1 MFSLKQITVAFAIS
15 ALAAPAAFATS
26 GITPADNE
34 IGYQTH
40 AMPASGLTRDQ
51 VRAELEAFRRN
62 PVSADGSRFVGGE
75 AGWEIEGHKIA
86 WRDGKLVHA
95 DNIDHNAPRAS
106 ALVTPQSR
114 AEFQRQYP
122 SP

>member
-1 MFSLKQITVAFAIS
+1 MYSLKQITLAFALS

-26 GITPADNE
+26 GVTTANNE
-34 IGYQTH
+34 RGYQTH

-51 VRAELEAFRRN
+51 VRAELEAFKRN

-75 AGWEIEGHKIA
+75 AGWEIEGHKSV
-86 WRDGKLVHA
+86 WRNGKLVHA

-106 ALVTPQSR
+106 ASVTPLSR
-114 AEFQRQYP
+114 AESQRQYP

>member
-1 MFSLKQITVAFAIS
+1 MFSIKRITLAFALS

-26 GITPADNE
+26 GVTTTNNE
-34 IGYQTH
+34 RGYQTH

-51 VRAELEAFRRN
+51 VRAELEAFKRN
-62 PVSADGSRFVGGE
+62 PVSADGSRFVGAE
-75 AGWEIEGHKIA
+75 VGWEIEGHKSA
-86 WRDGKLVHA
+86 WRNGKLVHA

-106 ALVTPQSR
+106 ALVTPLSR
-114 AEFQRQYP
+114 AESLRQYP

>member
-1 MFSLKQITVAFAIS
+1 MNSLKQVTVAFAIS

-34 IGYQTH
+34 GGYQTH
-40 AMPASGLTRDQ
+40 AMPASGLTRAQ

-75 AGWEIEGHKIA
+75 AGWEIEGHKSV
-86 WRDGKLVHA
+86 WRNGKLVHA

-114 AEFQRQYP
+114 VESQRQYP

>member
-1 MFSLKQITVAFAIS
+1 MFSLKQITLAFAIS
-15 ALAAPAAFATS
+15 ALAAPAAFASS
-26 GITPADNE
+26 GVTPTNNE
-34 IGYQTH
+34 RGYKTH

-51 VRAELEAFRRN
+51 VRAELEAFKRN

-75 AGWEIEGHKIA
+75 AGWEIEGHKSA
-86 WRDGKLVHA
+86 WRNGKLVHA
-95 DNIDHNAPRAS
+95 DNIDHNTPRAS

-114 AEFQRQYP
+114 AESQRQYP